1 MLIRSWSLFC
11 SIQIYVSLHLLPILS
26 RNKLSKL
33 FVFLCSVFFVCSV
46 FKFDVMWSP
55 KTFNNFCVIAFP
67 LNTKHFA
74 ISFLFAFACNA
85 KIFAIATLFLC
96 LRATQNSL
104 QLSCF
109 FFLFPFLF
117 IAFGRTGKS
126 LRLRKTQNTLQ
137 LSFFFLSFSFSLV
150 LLDGLAKVI
159 LKYLSNWCFEY
170 VTPGSE
176 IIICYAVCFQPRFS
190 RNEQ

>member
-26 RNKLSKL
+26 RNKLSEL

-85 KIFAIATLFLC
+85 KIFAIATLFFVFTC
-96 LRATQNSL
+96 NAK
-104 QLSCF
+104 QLAIVL
-109 FFLFPFLF
+109 LF
-117 IAFGRTGKS
+117 
-126 LRLRKTQNTLQ
+126 
-137 LSFFFLSFSFSLV
+137 FSLP
-150 LLDGLAKVI
+150 
-159 LKYLSNWCFEY
+159 LSLHCIWMNWQKF
-170 VTPGSE
+170 
-176 IIICYAVCFQPRFS
+176 AFA
-190 RNEQ
+190 